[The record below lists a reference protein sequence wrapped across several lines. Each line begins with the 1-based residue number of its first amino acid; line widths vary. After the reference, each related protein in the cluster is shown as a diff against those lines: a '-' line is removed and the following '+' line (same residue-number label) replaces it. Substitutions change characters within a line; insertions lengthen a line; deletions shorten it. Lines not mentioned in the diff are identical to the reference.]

1 MVFQLIIQGKIKT
14 IQVDSYKLFK
24 LDVIVMY
31 IDGIDG
37 LDVISVYLTL

>member
-1 MVFQLIIQGKIKT
+1 MVFQLITQGKVKT